1 MLTFKHYTLYLPF
14 DIVNNK
20 SGKRIKSVMVGGTVG
35 YYLEAK
41 FYPVKKALSLFKV
54 ENIKCPF

>member
-1 MLTFKHYTLYLPF
+1 
-14 DIVNNK
+14 VNNK

-54 ENIKCPF
+54 ESIKCPF